1 MKNYFISSILKGSAK
16 DIYLAALFSWLL
28 NSGADICF
36 LQETYSTQEVGN
48 IWRKQ
53 WKGNM
58 FLSHGSSHSRGV
70 LVLVRDNLD
79 FQLRSIKVDSQGRCF
94 PRGFHS
100 GITILSFKCLRS

>member
-1 MKNYFISSILKGSAK
+1 MKNCFISSILKGSAK

-36 LQETYSTQEVGN
+36 LQETYSTQEVGD

-79 FQLRSIKVDSQGRCF
+79 FQLRYIKVDSQGRCF

-100 GITILSFKCLRS
+100 GITILSFKCLHS

>member
-1 MKNYFISSILKGSAK
+1 MKNYFISSILTGSAK

-36 LQETYSTQEVGN
+36 LQETYSTQEVGD

-70 LVLVRDNLD
+70 FVLVRDNLD

-94 PRGFHS
+94 LSGFHS
-100 GITILSFKCLRS
+100 GITILSLKCLRS